1 SLGQPRVRQVTAL
14 AGSDERGVIEIAAAI
29 QQNSEHP
36 LAKAL
41 CTAAEEQG
49 ISTRPSDGFVNR
61 VGQGVEGQVAGT
73 HYLCGNDAMLREA
86 GLIVPSIQD
95 LNETDTKVWLADS
108 TQVLGA
114 FSIYDA
120 LRAEAAEAVEQL
132 LGMDIEP
139 VIVSGDAQAVV
150 QSVADEVGI
159 VEAYGGVSPEGKA
172 QMLSDWIEQGISVG
186 MVGDGVNDS
195 PALAVASVG
204 FAMGSGTDVAMETAA
219 ITLMRSDPRLVPG
232 AIDASQR
239 TFRKIKQN
247 LFWAFVYNIVAMP
260 LAMAGALTPTIAGAA
275 MALSSVSVVANSL
288 LLRSWR
294 PNV

>member
-1 SLGQPRVRQVTAL
+1 M
-14 AGSDERGVIEIAAAI
+14 
-29 QQNSEHP
+29 
-36 LAKAL
+36 
-41 CTAAEEQG
+41 G
-49 ISTRPSDGFVNR
+49 IKS
-61 VGQGVEGQVAGT
+61 
-73 HYLCGNDAMLREA
+73 
-86 GLIVPSIQD
+86 
-95 LNETDTKVWLADS
+95 
-108 TQVLGA
+108 
-114 FSIYDA
+114 
-120 LRAEAAEAVEQL
+120 
-132 LGMDIEP
+132 

-150 QSVADEVGI
+150 DSVANEVGI
-159 VEAYGGVSPEGKA
+159 VEAHGGVSPEGKA
-172 QMLSDWIEQGISVG
+172 QILSDWIRGGMPAG

-219 ITLMRSDPRLVPG
+219 ITLMRPDPRLVPG
-232 AIDASQR
+232 AIDASRR

-294 PNV
+294 PNA